1 MYSTKNLKPKNQ
13 KKPAKQKS
21 LKQPTEKEKKIES
34 KRFLVAFKALNNHH
48 KHIAFQTLLRM
59 ERDKKRPL
67 RNKAVFNRI
76 EEKKGELKIRYAKLG
91 EEVDKRYQ
99 EKDEVYLQETY
110 DKVFQRK
117 SIKSKMFPYI
127 CDVLQLSKKE
137 INAIQVLAQFD
148 YQSSIECMFDSL
160 SPKNQNA
167 IFALVNLLSIE
178 ETSPDYFDLYPFDDE
193 WE

>member
-1 MYSTKNLKPKNQ
+1 MCTAKKMKP

-21 LKQPTEKEKKIES
+21 LKKPMEKRIGS
-34 KRFLVAFKALNNHH
+34 KRFIAVFNSLNNHH

-59 ERDKKRPL
+59 EGDKKRPL

-76 EEKKGELKIRYAKLG
+76 EEKKDEFKIGYAKLG
-91 EEVDKRYQ
+91 EEVAKRYQ
-99 EKDEVYLQETY
+99 KEDKLYLQETY

-117 SIKSKMFPYI
+117 SIKSEMFPHI
-127 CDVLQLSKKE
+127 CDILQLSKKE
-137 INAIQVLAQFD
+137 IIAIQAVAQAD
-148 YQSSIECMFDSL
+148 YQLSIECMFDSL

-178 ETSPDYFDLYPFDDE
+178 ETSPEYFDP
-193 WE
+193 